1 MTKTETAT
9 RPRGDSVDRL
19 IDDVLREPSRA
30 EDVKRALRR
39 RMAAEGADDTLI
51 ATLAAQLR
59 DTARAIAGDTPD
71 APADAS

>member
-39 RMAAEGADDTLI
+39 RMAEPTPARSPAMAHLRPGPDGDEDDLWENLPI
-51 ATLAAQLR
+51 
-59 DTARAIAGDTPD
+59 
-71 APADAS
+71 